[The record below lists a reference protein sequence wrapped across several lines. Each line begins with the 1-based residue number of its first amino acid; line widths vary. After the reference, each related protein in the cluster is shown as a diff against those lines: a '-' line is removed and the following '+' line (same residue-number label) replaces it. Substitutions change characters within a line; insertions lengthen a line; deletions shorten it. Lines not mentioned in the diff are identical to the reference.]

1 MFSLVAV
8 ALLFTMCKNAGSSSG
23 SADAA
28 EGTTKQTDSV
38 AYVGADGKLV
48 IPEHP
53 TMAVNDYAGVLGD
66 SVRGLE
72 DDLRMYAAQTPAQI
86 AVVTITNIGD
96 ADALKIA
103 TEIGDRWGVGQKMID
118 NGIVILIKP
127 KTRFSKGQVF
137 IATGRGLE
145 GALPDVF
152 CNRIVEDKMIPI
164 LKEGNNYTAATWAAL
179 KVIMPVC
186 RGEYDYETYQSDEDL
201 SLFDWICVIAILLVF
216 IGFRIFLPFGGG
228 SFTSGF
234 SGSSGGFG
242 GFGGG
247 SFGGGGAGGS
257 W

>member
-103 TEIGDRWGVGQKMID
+103 TEIGNRWGVGEKGKD
-118 NGIVILIKP
+118 NGVVILIQP
-127 KTRFSKGQVF
+127 KTAHSGGKVA
-137 IATGRGLE
+137 IAVGKGLE
-145 GALPDVF
+145 PVLTDV
-152 CNRIVEDKMIPI
+152 CCQGIISDIMIPK
-164 LKEGNNYTAATWAAL
+164 LRTKDYYGAVSAAVA
-179 KVIMPVC
+179 
-186 RGEYDYETYQSDEDL
+186 DL
-201 SLFDWICVIAILLVF
+201 VRTISMMQQ
-216 IGFRIFLPFGGG
+216 
-228 SFTSGF
+228 
-234 SGSSGGFG
+234 
-242 GFGGG
+242 
-247 SFGGGGAGGS
+247 
-257 W
+257 